1 MSEFQEHRDLVR
13 WFRTTYPQ
21 YGKCI
26 RLSLNGVNLP
36 MNGSKAAM
44 VVNQFKSQGMVK
56 GESDLFFAVPN
67 LTYHGLFIE
76 MKAEGGKATP
86 EQLEYIEFMLSLQYE
101 AVVLEGAKAA
111 KEFIADYMKTSFIA
125 IG

>member
-1 MSEFQEHRDLVR
+1 MSEFQEHKEVIR
-13 WFRTTYPQ
+13 WWRETYPQ
-21 YGKCI
+21 YEKCT
-26 RLSLNGVNLP
+26 RVSMNGINLP
-36 MNGSKAAM
+36 VNGQKAARIISQM
-44 VVNQFKSQGMVK
+44 ISQGMVK

-86 EQLEYIEFMLSLQYE
+86 EQLEYIELMLSLQYE

-111 KEFIADYMKTSFIA
+111 KEFIADYMKTSFVA
-125 IG
+125 I